1 MILIALH
8 AAVITTLTQ
17 TTSRAVAAPLP
28 LPTTVYLRSVLS
40 PRNVSRP
47 FPPNMRFI
55 RNVTS
60 SVPTS
65 PLVYARAI
73 SSEAE
78 FIKSAAPS
86 TENSTADSYIQLVNF
101 HQATK
106 QNAKNLST
114 YVRSFLPDCS
124 ILTCTVSEKLA
135 AQSASSKANDVAFQR
150 RCVAQLNA
158 FHSNILRQQAA
169 FSAFADEKHQTI
181 SSRSE
186 DRVLEELLKGVV
198 TTCKDGLKYS
208 EELVKN
214 IPILGPIFAPS
225 KLTRLSLCKIIDY
238 QSRVV
243 YDVKCYL
250 DDVLNYIR
258 DVLIYILK
266 GLPPDIANLLGA

>member
-1 MILIALH
+1 MTRMILIALH

-106 QNAKNLST
+106 QNAKNLK
-114 YVRSFLPDCS
+114 
-124 ILTCTVSEKLA
+124 KLA

-150 RCVAQLNA
+150 KCVAQLNA

-214 IPILGPIFAPS
+214 IPILGPIFAP
-225 KLTRLSLCKIIDY
+225 I
-238 QSRVV
+238 V